1 MAILD
6 EWARLSARIHGLVKA
21 SALAS
26 SLFERNNDSVGAM
39 VDLGKTAAS
48 ILSDLASFR
57 AMLGPSVL
65 EVSTRIE
72 AAESRTRPLL
82 AEGVATTQDMRQ
94 ICIRTALVV
103 LAALEAE
110 VSYLLADHQAGI
122 QSLAERAFE
131 HLQRLIVVDEFVA
144 ARWRRAWEAGE
155 VECEKLGAVHLLSH
169 GIWAF
174 KVDAKGGRTDLVYQE
189 PLRDLRQATRSA
201 EGLVLTEW
209 KKLANGGNAE
219 RLFVA
224 ARTQAKAYAAG
235 VLAGTELTR
244 VRYAVLVSV
253 NDVAVPDDLIEGDLT
268 YRHINITVS
277 PRTPSRRK
285 GSGNPH
291 RRPAGGGHVLPPG
304 E

>member
-6 EWARLSARIHGLVKA
+6 ERARLSARIHGLVKA
-21 SALAS
+21 SELAS
-26 SLFERNNDSVGAM
+26 SLFERNNDSVGTM

-57 AMLGPSVL
+57 VMLGPSVL

-82 AEGVATTQDMRQ
+82 AEGVTTTQDMRQ
-94 ICIRTALVV
+94 IYIRTALVV
-103 LAALEAE
+103 FAALEAE
-110 VSYLLADHQAGI
+110 VSYLLADHQAEI
-122 QSLAERAFE
+122 QSLAKRAFE
-131 HLQRLIVVDEFVA
+131 HLQRSIVVDEFVA

-189 PLRDLRQATRSA
+189 PLRDPRQANWMLPL
-201 EGLVLTEW
+201 EVPGLAMGEQI
-209 KKLANGGNAE
+209 A
-219 RLFVA
+219 
-224 ARTQAKAYAAG
+224 
-235 VLAGTELTR
+235 
-244 VRYAVLVSV
+244 
-253 NDVAVPDDLIEGDLT
+253 
-268 YRHINITVS
+268 S
-277 PRTPSRRK
+277 PRGASCRAWVRQGPRPPNSREKCFELSDMSDEEGERY
-285 GSGNPH
+285 
-291 RRPAGGGHVLPPG
+291 PAEDSSSRFP

>member
-1 MAILD
+1 LAILD
-6 EWARLSARIHGLVKA
+6 EWRRLSARIHGLVKA
-21 SALAS
+21 SELAS

-48 ILSDLASFR
+48 IFSDLATFR
-57 AMLGPSVL
+57 AMLGPSIL

-72 AAESRTRPLL
+72 AAESRARPLL
-82 AEGVATTQDMRQ
+82 VEGVASTQDMRQ
-94 ICIRTALVV
+94 IYIRTVLVV

-110 VSYLLADHQAGI
+110 VSYLLSDHRASI
-122 QSLAERAFE
+122 RSRAERAFE
-131 HLQRLIVVDEFVA
+131 HLQRSIVVDELISD
-144 ARWRRAWEAGE
+144 RWRRAWEVGE
-155 VECEKLGAVHLLSH
+155 VECEKLGAVHLLAH

-174 KVDAKGGRTDLVYQE
+174 KVDSKGGRTDLVYQG
-189 PLRDLRQATRSA
+189 PLRDIQTATRSA

-219 RLFVA
+219 RLFA
-224 ARTQAKAYAAG
+224 SARAQAKAYAAG

-244 VRYAVLVSV
+244 VRYAVLVTL
-253 NDVAVPDDLIEGDLT
+253 NDVAAPDDFIEGDLT

-285 GSGNPH
+285 G
-291 RRPAGGGHVLPPG
+291 
-304 E
+304 